1 MKKNKSKAKAPK
13 QHSLLYSVKQN
24 KELTAL
30 YFILRLVII
39 FIFVLNIIRGK
50 YESAMTCG
58 LTFILMLI
66 PSFID
71 RSLHI
76 ELPSVLETFMILFV
90 FSANILGEIGSFYE
104 KIPFLDTILHTLNGF
119 ICAGVGFGLT
129 DILNRSKKVK
139 FNLSPIFVC
148 LFSFCFSM
156 TAGTVWEFFE
166 FGVDTFLGKDMQKD
180 TIVTTINS
188 TLLSGNDTNAVT
200 HISGITSTTVN
211 GKDLGINGYL
221 DIGLIDTMKD
231 LLVNFIGAIVFN
243 GLGFIYLKN
252 RGKKASFLNNFIPKK
267 AEDITEE

>member
-1 MKKNKSKAKAPK
+1 MKKGKDKAEK

-24 KELTAL
+24 KELAAL
-30 YFILRLVII
+30 YFILRLVIAV
-39 FIFVLNIIRGK
+39 IFVMNIVRGK

-71 RSLHI
+71 RRLHI
-76 ELPSVLETFMILFV
+76 ELPSVLETIVILFV

-129 DILNRSKKVK
+129 DILNRSEKIK

-166 FGVDTFLGKDMQKD
+166 FGVDSLLGKDMQKD

-188 TLLSGNDTNAVT
+188 TLLSGNNTNEVT
-200 HISGITSTTVN
+200 HISGISSTTVN
-211 GKDLGINGYL
+211 GSDLGINGYL

-231 LLVNFIGAIVFN
+231 LLVNFIGAVVFDS
-243 GLGFIYLKN
+243 LGFIYLKN

-267 AEDITEE
+267 SKNHTDR

>member
-1 MKKNKSKAKAPK
+1 
-13 QHSLLYSVKQN
+13 
-24 KELTAL
+24 
-30 YFILRLVII
+30 
-39 FIFVLNIIRGK
+39 
-50 YESAMTCG
+50 
-58 LTFILMLI
+58 
-66 PSFID
+66 
-71 RSLHI
+71 
-76 ELPSVLETFMILFV
+76 MILFV

-200 HISGITSTTVN
+200 HISGITSTTVS

-252 RGKKASFLNNFIPKK
+252 RGIPWISRPTVRNDIAQGGGHAVQGAQSQIPFAEEAAEGGNAHQGQSQGGEAAHGHGDPAAQTRKAVDGFQ
-267 AEDITEE
+267 E

>member
-1 MKKNKSKAKAPK
+1 MKKNKNKAQKAKKP
-13 QHSLLYSVKQN
+13 HTLLISVKQN

-104 KIPFLDTILHTLNGF
+104 KY
-119 ICAGVGFGLT
+119 
-129 DILNRSKKVK
+129 
-139 FNLSPIFVC
+139 
-148 LFSFCFSM
+148 LFS
-156 TAGTVWEFFE
+156 TQFF
-166 FGVDTFLGKDMQKD
+166 
-180 TIVTTINS
+180 I
-188 TLLSGNDTNAVT
+188 
-200 HISGITSTTVN
+200 
-211 GKDLGINGYL
+211 
-221 DIGLIDTMKD
+221 
-231 LLVNFIGAIVFN
+231 
-243 GLGFIYLKN
+243 
-252 RGKKASFLNNFIPKK
+252 R
-267 AEDITEE
+267 

>member
-1 MKKNKSKAKAPK
+1 MKKNKNKAQKAKKP
-13 QHSLLYSVKQN
+13 HTLLISVKQN

-129 DILNRSKKVK
+129 DILNRSKRVK

-200 HISGITSTTVN
+200 I
-211 GKDLGINGYL
+211 
-221 DIGLIDTMKD
+221 
-231 LLVNFIGAIVFN
+231 
-243 GLGFIYLKN
+243 
-252 RGKKASFLNNFIPKK
+252 
-267 AEDITEE
+267 

>member
-1 MKKNKSKAKAPK
+1 MKKNKNKAQKAKKP
-13 QHSLLYSVKQN
+13 HTLLISVKQN

-71 RSLHI
+71 RS
-76 ELPSVLETFMILFV
+76 V

-129 DILNRSKKVK
+129 DILNRSKRVK

-180 TIVTTINS
+180 TIITTINS

-200 HISGITSTTVN
+200 HISGIASTTVN

-231 LLVNFIGAIVFN
+231 LMVNFVGAVVFN

>member
-1 MKKNKSKAKAPK
+1 MKTDSNKAKKIK
-13 QHSLLYSVKQN
+13 QHSLLYSFRQN

-30 YFILRLVII
+30 YFILRIVIVV
-39 FIFVLNIIRGK
+39 IFVLNILRGK

-71 RSLHI
+71 KSLHI
-76 ELPSVLETFMILFV
+76 ELPSVLETIMILFV

-104 KIPFLDTILHTLNGF
+104 KIPFLDTILHTMNGF

-129 DILNRSKKVK
+129 DILNQSKKIK

-180 TIVTTINS
+180 TIINSINS
-188 TLLSGNDTNAVT
+188 TLLSGNNTNAVA
-200 HISGITSTTVN
+200 HISDITTTTVN
-211 GKDLGINGYL
+211 GNDLGINGYL

-231 LLVNFIGAIVFN
+231 LFVNFIGAIVFN
-243 GLGFIYLKN
+243 SLGFIYLKN

-267 AEDITEE
+267 TEKAHK

>member
-1 MKKNKSKAKAPK
+1 MKKNKNKAQKAKKP
-13 QHSLLYSVKQN
+13 HTLLISVKQN

-129 DILNRSKKVK
+129 DILNRSKRVK

-166 FGVDTFLGKDMQKD
+166 
-180 TIVTTINS
+180 
-188 TLLSGNDTNAVT
+188 LSLI
-200 HISGITSTTVN
+200 HI
-211 GKDLGINGYL
+211 
-221 DIGLIDTMKD
+221 
-231 LLVNFIGAIVFN
+231 
-243 GLGFIYLKN
+243 
-252 RGKKASFLNNFIPKK
+252 
-267 AEDITEE
+267 